1 MGFLKGKRALI
12 VGLATDRSIA
22 WGIAQAMHAQGAELA
37 FAHIERMTERVVP
50 LAKQLGSDITFV
62 MDVAS
67 DEEISKGFSHLKS
80 RWDGFDILVHAVA
93 FAPREA
99 LTGNFIDATSR
110 EGFRTAHDIS
120 SYSLTALAR
129 ASLPFMQGRAGSI
142 VTLSYLGAVRSIPG
156 YNVMGLAKASLEANV
171 RFLAADLG
179 AGGVRVNAISA
190 GPIKTLSAAGIPGLR
205 KMLSHVAATAPIRRN
220 VTIDDVGNA
229 AAFLCSDLAGGISGE
244 VLYVDGGYHTVG
256 MSFPSESDGA

>member
-37 FAHIERMTERVVP
+37 FAHIERMTDRVVP

-120 SYSLTALAR
+120 SYSLTALTR

-205 KMLSHVAATAPIRRN
+205 KMLSHVAATAPIKRN

-229 AAFLCSDLAGGISGE
+229 AAFLCSDLAAGISGE